1 MEFKLS
7 HTSIHSRLIAFSAL
21 AILSIILMAALKISS
36 DNSNG
41 QLHKA
46 RLSISEI
53 RSNMLLLRRYEKDF
67 LARKQLQYTDEFKNN
82 YDVLIKQIDQLSEQ
96 LLDTNLDKS
105 AVQQLKLV
113 FIDYQNAFL
122 NIVNIQQ
129 VMGLHEKDGLYGS
142 LRNAVHNI
150 ESIVMEL
157 EDNALM
163 KDMLMLRRR
172 EKDFMLRLDAK
183 YLDKFNQDVQIM
195 QRNLSDSRH
204 SVEKKDEIT
213 GLLKSYSDQFI
224 NFVKLNQKI
233 GLSPDQ
239 GALGNMRATI
249 HKTESVVEKV
259 SGEIETA
266 IEDALNFNAKVFLL
280 LSMILPILFISFSF
294 LLIQSIISPIRQLEQ
309 LITKAKDE
317 QDLTIQATDFGRN
330 SIGKMAGTF
339 SEMLQN
345 FNQTIRHIHSATDE
359 LLNSSSQLNSVV
371 IDTKEALSEQQSNS
385 VHAASAMTEINTTIQ
400 EVSENIADTSASAN
414 KTMDETEKGKQIV
427 ANAVESI
434 RSLSQEIEQTTNVV
448 TDLEQ
453 ESQDIS
459 AVLDVIRAIAE
470 QTNLLALNAAI
481 EAARAGEQGRGF
493 AVVADEVRALAS
505 KTQES
510 TKKINLIIEKLQSN
524 AKKAATSM
532 VNSKEK
538 AMQSVEEALLADNA
552 LNTISR
558 AVQLINEKNAHIAYA
573 SQQQVIA
580 TNEVNQNIIR
590 ISEMADRT
598 AAGAEQTLGASSNL
612 ADLAS
617 QLGMLV
623 TKFKV

>member
-7 HTSIHSRLIAFSAL
+7 HMSIHSRLIAFSAL
-21 AILSIILMAALKISS
+21 AIFSIIFMAALKISF
-36 DNSNG
+36 DRSNA
-41 QLHKA
+41 QLHQA

-82 YDVLIKQIDQLSEQ
+82 YDLLIKKIDQLSEQ
-96 LLDTNLDKS
+96 LLDTNLEKS
-105 AVQQLKLV
+105 AVQQLKPI
-113 FIDYQNAFL
+113 FDDYQNAFL
-122 NIVNIQQ
+122 TIVGFQQ
-129 VMGLHEKDGLYGS
+129 TMGLDEKDGIYGS
-142 LRNAVHNI
+142 LRKAVHNI

-157 EDNALM
+157 GDDALM

-172 EKDFMLRLDAK
+172 EKDFMLRLDAQ
-183 YLDKFNQDVQIM
+183 YLDKFNQDLQIM
-195 QRNLSDSRH
+195 QRNLSDSQL

-213 GLLKSYSDQFI
+213 GLLKSYSDQFM

-239 GALGNMRATI
+239 GALGKMHATI
-249 HKTESVVEKV
+249 HKSGSVLEKV
-259 SGEIETA
+259 GGEIETA
-266 IEDALNFNAKVFLL
+266 IDDALSFSETVYLL
-280 LSMILPILFISFSF
+280 LGLMLPILFISFSF
-294 LLIQSIISPIRQLEQ
+294 LLIRSIVSPIQQLEQ
-309 LITKAKDE
+309 LMTKAKDE
-317 QDLTIQATDFGRN
+317 QDLTIQAIDFGRH
-330 SIGKMAGTF
+330 SIGKMARTF

-359 LLNSSSQLNSVV
+359 LLSSSSQLNSVV

-400 EVSENIADTSASAN
+400 EVSESIADTSASAN

-427 ANAVESI
+427 ASAVQSI

-448 TDLEQ
+448 TELEQ

-459 AVLDVIRAIAE
+459 AVLDVIKAIAD

-493 AVVADEVRALAS
+493 AVVADEVRTLAS

-510 TKKINLIIEKLQSN
+510 TKQINQIIEKLQSN
-524 AKKAATSM
+524 SKKAATSM
-532 VNSKEK
+532 LNSKEK
-538 AMQSVEEALLADNA
+538 AMQSVEEALLADDA

-558 AVQLINEKNAHIAYA
+558 AVELINDKNEHIAHA

-623 TKFKV
+623 KKFKV